1 MLLKTKQEGAM
12 PRIAPIEP
20 PYDQQTADTLRKWM
34 VPGATQEPLLL
45 FRLLQRNPELA
56 SRMRVLGAGLLGHGR
71 LPIIDR
77 ELVIDRVCGL
87 NRCSYEWGV
96 HVAAFGRSAGLT
108 NDQLMDTY
116 RERMDDSLWSPRQL
130 ALIAAIDELHATS
143 TISELVWS
151 RLADHLDDAT
161 MLELIVLVGWY
172 GLISRLAN
180 ATELPDEPWTTAPPT
195 AT

>member
-1 MLLKTKQEGAM
+1 M

-20 PYDQQTADTLRKWM
+20 PYDQQTADMLHKWM
-34 VPGATQEPLLL
+34 PPDSPREPLLL
-45 FRLLQRNPELA
+45 FRLVQHHPELA

-71 LPIIDR
+71 LPMIDR

-116 RERMDDSLWSPRQL
+116 SDRVDDSLWSPRQL
-130 ALIAAIDELHATS
+130 ALIAAVDELHATS
-143 TISELVWS
+143 TIGETVWS
-151 RLADHLDDAT
+151 ALVEHLDEAT
-161 MLELIVLVGWY
+161 ILELIVLVGWY
-172 GLISRLAN
+172 ALISRLAN
-180 ATELPDEPWTTAPPT
+180 ATQLPDEEWAAAPP
-195 AT
+195 A